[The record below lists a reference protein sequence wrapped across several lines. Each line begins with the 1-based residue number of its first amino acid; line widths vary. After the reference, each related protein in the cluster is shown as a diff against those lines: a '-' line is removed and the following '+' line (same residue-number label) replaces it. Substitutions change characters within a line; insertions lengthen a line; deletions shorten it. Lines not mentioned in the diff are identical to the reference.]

1 MKQKITRSHETSE
14 QRKSNIGVRMTILYA
29 IVYSGFVVLSVFF
42 PALMGVE
49 SIFGLNLAI
58 AYGLALIVIAII
70 FAIIYNLLVRIP
82 NTPNASQALQQ
93 PDAEISED

>member
-1 MKQKITRSHETSE
+1 MKQENVRNQETSE

-42 PALMGVE
+42 PAMMGVE

-58 AYGLALIVIAII
+58 AYGLGLIVIAII

-82 NTPNASQALQQ
+82 NPPNASQALPP
-93 PDAEISED
+93 PDAKISED

>member
-1 MKQKITRSHETSE
+1 MKQETTLSQETSE

-42 PALMGVE
+42 PTLMGVE

-82 NTPNASQALQQ
+82 NSAIPSLGKQN
-93 PDAEISED
+93 PAEETSED

>member
-1 MKQKITRSHETSE
+1 MKQETTLSQETSE

-42 PALMGVE
+42 PTLMGVE

-82 NTPNASQALQQ
+82 NSAISSPGKQN
-93 PDAEISED
+93 PAEETSED

>member
-1 MKQKITRSHETSE
+1 MKEEITQSHKSSE

-29 IVYSGFVVLSVFF
+29 IIYSGFVVLSVYF
-42 PALMGVE
+42 PALMGVN

-58 AYGLALIVIAII
+58 AYGLGLIIIAII

-82 NTPNASQALQQ
+82 NTPKTAQGLRQ
-93 PDAEISED
+93 PDAEINED